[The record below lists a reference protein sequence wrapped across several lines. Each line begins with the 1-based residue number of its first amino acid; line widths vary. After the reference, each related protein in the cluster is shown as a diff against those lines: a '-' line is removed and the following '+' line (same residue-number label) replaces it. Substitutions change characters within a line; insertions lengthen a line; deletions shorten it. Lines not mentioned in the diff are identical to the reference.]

1 MEFIGAAVLAL
12 GLTPIVFVISA
23 TWSSFLLAVPI
34 AMIAYT
40 GIETVSN
47 LAEEA
52 RDPVRAIPR
61 SIGAAIVGA
70 AEESGADL
78 IVTGSAPRWRRQS
91 WFFSPTVEYTLRKA
105 PCEVLVV
112 AFSQGV
118 LEEELERPLS

>member
-1 MEFIGAAVLAL
+1 MLAL
-12 GLTPIVFVISA
+12 GLTPIVFVVSA
-23 TWSSFLLAVPI
+23 TWSNFLLAVPI

-40 GIETVSN
+40 GIETISN

-91 WFFSPTVEYTLRKA
+91 RFFSPTVEYTLRKA
-105 PCEVLVV
+105 PARCSSSRSRRV
-112 AFSQGV
+112 SS
-118 LEEELERPLS
+118 RRSWNDR